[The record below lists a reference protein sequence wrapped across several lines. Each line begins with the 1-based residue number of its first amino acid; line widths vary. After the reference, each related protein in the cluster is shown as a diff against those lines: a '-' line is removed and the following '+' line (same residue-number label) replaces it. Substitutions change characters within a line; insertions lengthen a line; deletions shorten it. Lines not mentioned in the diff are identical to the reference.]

1 MFVRELWLKDFRSYP
16 LVEVGLSQGVNV
28 LIGPNGHGKTNLVEA
43 IGYLATLASHRVATD
58 APLVAAGAS
67 SAMLRLEVQSGGRST
82 IIEVIIEPGRAKR
95 ARINRTPVPKVSAI
109 LGIARVVTFA
119 PEDLALVK
127 GDPSD
132 RRRFLDDVL
141 VQRRPLV
148 ASIRA
153 DYERVLKQRNALLRS
168 SGTARRASAAEI
180 ERTLSVWDDQLAEHG
195 SALIAARVGLV
206 AELSQP
212 AATAYSRISDDP
224 ERTLLVAYDSVV
236 EHWLPEASRAL
247 GLPTDPEPWRQ
258 AILGGIEQ
266 RRREEL
272 DRGITL
278 VGPQR
283 DELTLRLGEQ
293 PAKGYASHG
302 ESWSIALALRLACFE
317 ILRVQGEDPILILD
331 DVFAELDSKRRA
343 RLVAM
348 IRDAEQVIITA
359 AVPEDVPGELDGRR
373 YLVGRGVVAEQVDR

>member
-16 LVEVGLSQGVNV
+16 VAELTLSPGVNV
-28 LIGPNGHGKTNLVEA
+28 LIGSNGHGKTNLVEA

-58 APLVAAGAS
+58 APLVHSGAG
-67 SAMLRLEVQSGGRST
+67 SAMLRIDIQAGARTTVVEL
-82 IIEVIIEPGRAKR
+82 IIEPGRAKR
-95 ARINRTPVPKVSAI
+95 ARINRSPVPKVSAI

-132 RRRFLDDVL
+132 RRKFLDEVL
-141 VQRRPLV
+141 IQRRPLV

-168 SGTARRASAAEI
+168 SGTARRASSAEV
-180 ERTLSVWDDQLAEHG
+180 ERTLSVWDEQLAEFG
-195 SALIAARVGLV
+195 AALIAARVGLV
-206 AELSQP
+206 RELTQP
-212 AATAYSRISDDP
+212 ASDAYARISDDP
-224 ERTLLVAYDSVV
+224 DRMLALTYESAV
-236 EHWLPEASRAL
+236 EQWLPEGSRGQLLPLQPEQWQQAL
-247 GLPTDPEPWRQ
+247 LD
-258 AILGGIEQ
+258 GIAH

-272 DRGITL
+272 DRGMTL

-283 DELTLRLGEQ
+283 DDLGLRLGEQ

-317 ILRVQGEDPILILD
+317 ILRVDGEDPILILD
-331 DVFAELDSKRRA
+331 DVFAELDAKRRA
-343 RLVAM
+343 RLVSM

-359 AVPEDVPGELDGRR
+359 AVAQDVPAEIDGRR
-373 YLVGRGVVAEQVDR
+373 YLVARGTVTEEVA